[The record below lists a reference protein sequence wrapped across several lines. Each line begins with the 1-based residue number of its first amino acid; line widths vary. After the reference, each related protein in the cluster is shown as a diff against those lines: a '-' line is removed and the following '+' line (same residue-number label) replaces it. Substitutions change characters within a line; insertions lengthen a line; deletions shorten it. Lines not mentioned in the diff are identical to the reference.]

1 MNGTGFLSPAEEFI
15 LVPGITT
22 MAQYYHHHHNNNN
35 PETNLTL
42 PSASGDAGADDS
54 TAVSASLASTRFV
67 VQTIV
72 TPIVVT
78 IGLLGNL
85 LNVLVL
91 VQPSM
96 RTSTNVYLLTL
107 SVADVVYLVF
117 SFALSF
123 VGCRRRG
130 LSYAAYAFNTY
141 GRTISDMA
149 GNVAVWIV
157 VIFTVE
163 RYVAV
168 CHPMHGKIWCTVT
181 RAKLFSL
188 GAFFFCF
195 VNTSPGFFE
204 LEITVGEDGPKCTYT
219 QFAQTPAYELGYTWW
234 FVTIFSFIP
243 FVFLLIFNS
252 LLIHALIR
260 ANRERELM
268 LLPWT
273 ILYLY
278 RAYLSAHNM
287 SAAGS
292 DAMKIAGN
300 VDYRQASPEPSSS
313 KKTVR
318 DKGKQLIARNRLH
331 DIFSLITRD
340 KSFTLDE
347 DISIAIQRNPYA
359 EPSEESTVRKVFDEE
374 LFTMIRSHSEG
385 QRQIFDREELKAF
398 GHDSNLAD
406 DPDFERR
413 VIRLKPGKSSQEFE
427 SSSSSVQRFRS
438 THKITRM
445 IERDSGRSR
454 SKSPPR
460 RREQEVRLKLVPD
473 PRYEARYADMQKKDG
488 SSSRKLDPADLRHEL
503 RGSATTSA
511 ATSSS
516 KSLGD
521 LRSRLDKRDERPW
534 LSMKDDSRDV
544 KADSRRDTDAPDY
557 SRRKDKY
564 QYAEWM
570 DKPEMI
576 PKNPSYFEH
585 DNRDELRD
593 SRDRGRGR
601 GRSRGF
607 RGRFMYR
614 RPYRPFRGRGTFR
627 GRGRGSSDRYS
638 PPPHSSHSRS
648 RYDDVKRLEGEW
660 KHDKFAELEGDTKPH
675 REDDQ
680 HPHSTSER

>member
-1 MNGTGFLSPAEEFI
+1 HLISECRSWYQRVASILS
-15 LVPGITT
+15 
-22 MAQYYHHHHNNNN
+22 
-35 PETNLTL
+35 
-42 PSASGDAGADDS
+42 
-54 TAVSASLASTRFV
+54 
-67 VQTIV
+67 TIPHEV
-72 TPIVVT
+72 VVT
-78 IGLLGNL
+78 RVTDLDAPMVALVDQGAGLYIEHFR
-85 LNVLVL
+85 
-91 VQPSM
+91 SATT
-96 RTSTNVYLLTL
+96 RTVAGMKA
-107 SVADVVYLVF
+107 VADTAATPEVEAGVAATAEVGGAVTAGHLAEAIAVLDTTVAQPLQEEVTGQGHHLQGLRAVGLGGPPSTTALAYLVRRDPIQ
-117 SFALSF
+117 SLHEGSKSPDRGLPLKKKPRHAHSPSDDRRSP
-123 VGCRRRG
+123 VRRRVG
-130 LSYAAYAFNTY
+130 SEDRDRSPPVEISSQETITSNYADHR
-141 GRTISDMA
+141 GDRS
-149 GNVAVWIV
+149 GH
-157 VIFTVE
+157 
-163 RYVAV
+163 R
-168 CHPMHGKIWCTVT
+168 
-181 RAKLFSL
+181 S
-188 GAFFFCF
+188 
-195 VNTSPGFFE
+195 
-204 LEITVGEDGPKCTYT
+204 
-219 QFAQTPAYELGYTWW
+219 Q
-234 FVTIFSFIP
+234 
-243 FVFLLIFNS
+243 
-252 LLIHALIR
+252 
-260 ANRERELM
+260 
-268 LLPWT
+268 
-273 ILYLY
+273 
-278 RAYLSAHNM
+278 
-287 SAAGS
+287 
-292 DAMKIAGN
+292 
-300 VDYRQASPEPSSS
+300 DYRQASPQPSSS

-557 SRRKDKY
+557 SRRKDKHQYDKEPSFADKY

-601 GRSRGF
+601 GRARGF